1 MDTLTSID
9 KPPEPGSRYKRLFK
23 TAAALV
29 PLLMALASWL
39 FGDVQPM
46 VRDVCSAL
54 LPPGSVK

>member
-29 PLLMALASWL
+29 PLLMALASWF
-39 FGDVQPM
+39 FGDVQPV
-46 VRDVCSAL
+46 VREFCAAV
-54 LPPGSVK
+54 LPPGSVQ